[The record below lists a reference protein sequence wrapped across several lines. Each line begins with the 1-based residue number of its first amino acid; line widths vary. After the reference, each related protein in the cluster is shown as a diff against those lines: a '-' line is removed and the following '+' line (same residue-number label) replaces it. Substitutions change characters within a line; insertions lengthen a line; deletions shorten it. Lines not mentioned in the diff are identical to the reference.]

1 MKRWGDTNMKK
12 ETREKKFKCEFS
24 QEVLE
29 NKSYTMNCFYYGCI
43 HQIRGDCPILRQAQ
57 GGDK

>member
-1 MKRWGDTNMKK
+1 MKK

-24 QEVLE
+24 QEVKD
-29 NKSYTMNCFYYGCI
+29 NKSYTMNCYYYGCI

-57 GGDK
+57 GGEK